1 MELIN
6 FTMNKAL
13 INGLKLERH
22 ERNRVLTLLRKIT
35 NYASEDMLV
44 DKVGTL
50 IKEGFP
56 EADQDEDDTVTIM
69 PSKVPNPLPI
79 TNNAGGTG
87 ANLRS
92 GGQDTARAQGA
103 RKVQFAGPDASR
115 GTPPFERT
123 INPIES
129 IE

>member
-13 INGLKLERH
+13 INGLKLENH
-22 ERNRVLTLLRKIT
+22 ERNRVLTLMRKIT

-56 EADQDEDDTVTIM
+56 EVDQDEDDIVTIM
-69 PSKVPNPLPI
+69 PSKNPNPLPVPV
-79 TNNAGGTG
+79 NAGSIGG
-87 ANLRS
+87 KLRAS
-92 GGQDTARAQGA
+92 RQNTARAQGE
-103 RKVQFAGPDASR
+103 RKVQFTEPKTSQDNLI
-115 GTPPFERT
+115 FEKT